1 MRGTHQVYLAHIEEI
16 PFDPVEFDRDVCT
29 TIKERMYDTAKTD
42 RKGRLLSS
50 ISLHCEANACSLLD
64 EVDGLADQALA
75 FSHSIASAKVN
86 TQAAG
91 SNGRSFSSGCAP

>member
-16 PFDPVEFDRDVCT
+16 AFDPIEFDRDMRA
-29 TIKERMYDTAKTD
+29 TIEEGVYDASKAD
-42 RKGRLLSS
+42 REGRLLPS
-50 ISLHCEANACSLLD
+50 ISFHSEADACSLLD
-64 EVDGLADQALA
+64 EVGGLADQALA

-91 SNGRSFSSGCAP
+91 SNGRSLSSGCAP